1 VHFFP
6 LTPVTTVGAYAGH
19 WVYGA
24 VLGKITSWW
33 LPPVELGRIHGRLT
47 ARLIHPGHRPRPSHL
62 RGPAEHED
70 GARRATARRSA

>member
-1 VHFFP
+1 
-6 LTPVTTVGAYAGH
+6 
-19 WVYGA
+19 
-24 VLGKITSWW
+24 
-33 LPPVELGRIHGRLT
+33 VELGRIHGRLT